1 MCLFSCDVCVWISV
15 SVLMWA
21 GACTQTHE
29 ADTTTHTQTHSV
41 CMYACMYVCMTYVCM
56 IFIACSCKC
65 VHVCATAC
73 MRVHV
78 NTHACL
84 CACACVRACVQDFH
98 LFLGISLEFLS
109 RDSSWA
115 QQTSTSRQSRF
126 ASQDYLQSHC
136 VRARARAC
144 AHAFSCWMSCST

>member
-1 MCLFSCDVCVWISV
+1 
-15 SVLMWA
+15 MWA

-84 CACACVRACVQDFH
+84 CACACVRACVRACRIFIYFWGSAWNSFLETHHEHSRRALQDNRVLH
-98 LFLGISLEFLS
+98 PKI
-109 RDSSWA
+109 
-115 QQTSTSRQSRF
+115 TSNHI
-126 ASQDYLQSHC
+126 AC
-136 VRARARAC
+136 VRARVRVHMRFRVEC
-144 AHAFSCWMSCST
+144 PVPPNTDDGVS